1 MSVINVNSKNFENEV
16 LNSEKMV
23 IVDFYTNW
31 CGPCKMMSPI
41 IEKIA
46 MKNPDKIKV
55 CKINVD
61 ESQELAQ
68 KYKILSIPTLIFFK
82 QGEIINTIVGLTD
95 EEDILSKIK

>member
-1 MSVINVNSKNFENEV
+1 MSVVNVNSENFENEV

-23 IVDFYTNW
+23 IVDFFANW

-46 MKNPDKIKV
+46 MENSDRIKV

-61 ESQELAQ
+61 ESQDLAQ

-82 QGEIINTIVGLTD
+82 QGEIINMVVGLTD